1 MTRSAVPA
9 QTTPLINSI
18 TFPKPLCETNSFTSS
33 DPTIDQETIRGV
45 AGMRDQDTAME
56 DHDAGPSSAFHPRA
70 LDIDAD
76 DLSTSAPVDD
86 RSVNS
91 RRNGP
96 LLNMG
101 QIVSKNQ
108 PASAPADLHALS
120 AADSDEL
127 SSETTETEDS
137 PVIGGVSMWP
147 FDQAP
152 AINQAPALRSVFTG
166 NNVTQPNIARLDH
179 GDSIWAAAAQATEDD
194 RSAKKPTYP
203 ENPALLLAYQ
213 LDRNIPEP
221 TLRFLPFIPVSQKR
235 KNKSKNK
242 RFMIQPSH
250 KQRID
255 AAQLTARRAQWVP

>member
-1 MTRSAVPA
+1 
-9 QTTPLINSI
+9 
-18 TFPKPLCETNSFTSS
+18 
-33 DPTIDQETIRGV
+33 
-45 AGMRDQDTAME
+45 E
-56 DHDAGPSSAFHPRA
+56 DHDAGPSSALHPRA

-76 DLSTSAPVDD
+76 DRSTSAPIDD

-91 RRNGP
+91 RRKGP

-108 PASAPADLHALS
+108 PASAPASLQALS

-127 SSETTETEDS
+127 SSETTENENS
-137 PVIGGVSMWP
+137 PVIGGVSIWP
-147 FDQAP
+147 FNQAP
-152 AINQAPALRSVFTG
+152 AINQAAAPRPVFTG
-166 NNVTQPNIARLDH
+166 NIVTQPNVARIDT
-179 GDSIWAAAAQATEDD
+179 GGGMWAVTAQATEDD
-194 RSAKKPTYP
+194 RSTRKPTYP

-213 LDRNIPEP
+213 LDRNTPEP

-250 KQRID
+250 KQRVD
-255 AAQLTARRAQWVP
+255 ASQLTARRAQWVPGEFPVELFELINQYLSRDDIKSMRLVSKE